1 MWWVSVGYTMTYRRD
16 VLKGASAASI
26 AGLAGC
32 LGGGDDGRS
41 VRPVEIDFDDWPPD
55 DHGDGLNAWN
65 WYVEWN
71 EWGADEFA
79 EEYGLSNYSTEAYS
93 TPTDWFTNLQASP
106 DDHGIDHIGA
116 FTEWIHRAHEEDL
129 IEPIPIDEM
138 PNVDVA
144 DQYIEPH
151 REMFWSDDGV
161 GGVYG
166 LPHSVVIS
174 PIVMYNT
181 NEVENPPESYELLW
195 DEEYADEISMM
206 AHHGGFLCDVA
217 ALYTGQDPN
226 DPDDFEEIREV
237 LEQQRDLV
245 FNYADEHETQ
255 MQLVM
260 SGDAAI
266 GTHTDGRAFRAMYN
280 QGGDVDWFIPEEGA
294 TWGTDVILLP
304 KNAPHPV
311 TATMYIDF
319 LFSNLGWE
327 KFVETTVYRPPFE
340 NEEFTDG
347 ELGETIREK
356 WDDEWDKY
364 GDAEDF
370 IDDLVITDDEFDRM
384 YHNWPRSDEV
394 IERYDEIWTEVTAG

>member
-1 MWWVSVGYTMTYRRD
+1 MTSRRNI
-16 VLKGASAASI
+16 LKGAAAAGA

-32 LGGGDDGRS
+32 LGGDDGGEYT
-41 VRPVEIDFDDWPPD
+41 RPVDIDFDDWPPEE
-55 DHGDGLNAWN
+55 HEGGLNAWN

-71 EWGADEFA
+71 EWGAPEFA
-79 EEYGLSNYSTEAYS
+79 EEYGLDEYNTEAYS
-93 TPTDWFTNLQASP
+93 TPTDWFTNLQSNP
-106 DDHGIDHIGA
+106 ENHGIDHIGA
-116 FTEWIHRAHEEDL
+116 FTEWVHRTNEEDMV
-129 IEPIPIDEM
+129 EPIPIDEM
-138 PNVDVA
+138 PNVEVA
-144 DQYIEPH
+144 DMYLDVH

-166 LPHSVVIS
+166 CPHSVVIS

-181 NEVENPPESYELLW
+181 EEIQDPPESFDILW

-206 AHHGGFLCDVA
+206 AHHGGFLCDVG

-226 DPDDFEEIREV
+226 DPDDFEEIQEV

-260 SGDAAI
+260 SGDAAL

-294 TWGTDVILLP
+294 TWGTDVVLIP
-304 KNAPHPV
+304 TDAPNPV
-311 TATMYIDF
+311 ASTMYLDF
-319 LFSNLGWE
+319 LFTDLGVE
-327 KFVETTVYRPPFE
+327 KFVETTVYRPPVE

-347 ELGETIREK
+347 EIGDTIREK
-356 WDDEWDKY
+356 WDDEWEKE
-364 GDAEDF
+364 GEAEDF
-370 IDDLVITDDEFDRM
+370 IDDLVITDEEFDRM
-384 YHNWPRSDEV
+384 YHNWPRSDDV

>member
-1 MWWVSVGYTMTYRRD
+1 MVNRRD
-16 VLKGASAASI
+16 IIKGAGAASI

-32 LGGGDDGRS
+32 LGGDNGGRDI
-41 VRPVEIDFDDWPPD
+41 RPVEIDFDDWPPEEY
-55 DHGDGLNAWN
+55 GGNLNAWN

-71 EWGADEFA
+71 EWGAEDFA
-79 EEYGLSNYSTEAYS
+79 EEYDLDSYSTEAYS
-93 TPTDWFTNLQASP
+93 TPTDWFSNLQASP
-106 DDHGIDHIGA
+106 ENHGIDHIGA
-116 FTEWIHRAHEEDL
+116 FTEWVHRAREEEM
-129 IEPIPIDEM
+129 IEPIPIDEL
-138 PNVDVA
+138 PNVEVA
-144 DQYIEPH
+144 DQYLDPH
-151 REMFWSDDGV
+151 RELFWSDDGV

-181 NEVENPPESYELLW
+181 EEVEDPPESLDILW

-206 AHHGGFLCDVA
+206 AHHGGFLCDVG

-226 DPDDFEEIREV
+226 DPDDFEEIQEV

-260 SGDAAI
+260 SGDAAL

-304 KNAPHPV
+304 QNAPNPV
-311 TATMYIDF
+311 TATMYIDH
-319 LFSNLGWE
+319 LFTDTGWE

-347 ELGETIREK
+347 ELGDAIREK
-356 WDDEWDKY
+356 WDDEWDKH
-364 GDAEDF
+364 GEAEDF
-370 IDDLVITDDEFDRM
+370 IDDLVITDEEFDRM
-384 YHNWPRSDEV
+384 HHNWPRSDDV